1 MMLYDALAAKT
12 VKGSWVQ
19 KKMQHSAAYTY
30 LSTHLGFDALLPS
43 GQPTNFTCNPHIL
56 N

>member
-12 VKGSWVQ
+12 VKGSWAQ
-19 KKMQHSAAYTY
+19 KKMQHSAAYTH
-30 LSTHLGFDALLPS
+30 LSTHLGFDALFPS
-43 GQPTNFTCNPHIL
+43 GQPTNFACSPHIL